1 MGKIVKILLF
11 FFLVFAKNV
20 NSKSPPPGTG
30 TSDIPA
36 NIMIMLDNSGSM
48 GWNLDGSTRTINT
61 ERATDIAFDSSGN
74 IYVLRTNYNDIK
86 VFNSSG
92 ILIRTIGGGYGSACS
107 GTAVQFATPYS
118 IAIKDNI
125 IYIAD
130 YNNRRIV
137 YLNLDGTCNG
147 RPLTLDF
154 RPSGIAAK
162 NRLYVGEWDNNRLFN
177 LPLDRSFTNFRMSDY
192 QRGEYFRGSNLVQII
207 AGAAFG
213 QINVNAAGTKLVS
226 QQGRGRIQVCNLSAA
241 GFFSGEYPSIQ
252 INLGGSIGT
261 VLRGSTSTQG
271 GYPNCGFGIS
281 FSPQSNSWDA
291 DFDSSGNIYV
301 TDPNNYRLLKFNSSG
316 NLIST
321 VGSYNNPFLSPLG
334 IKIDSNDKIFIADSR
349 AGVLSYNTSLIF
361 QSRLGANIRMDIAKS
376 VIKKI
381 VSNTEL
387 TSKANF
393 GLMEWGSPYATSNG
407 GLRIRVPI
415 SSSGAKTIFTNVDGV
430 IAYGGTYLNNALSLA
445 RSYYGGSAGYPSPII
460 SGASCQLN
468 YLIVISDG
476 EWADPSGVVSTAT
489 ALANQTP
496 PIKTFAVGLALGS
509 SSTNYS
515 NLAVAGGTKVPLYA
529 SNEQELLAALT
540 DAIKQAISSTLT
552 FSAPAVTSE
561 ITKDNFIYQSTF
573 SYAPNKQWEGSL
585 KKYKLNADST
595 IGNLEW
601 DAGAK
606 LNSKS
611 ASSRQLWT
619 AGLSGTGLN
628 NFTTTYRSELK
639 NQFQSS
645 LTSSDAQVDKL
656 INFVRGVDTYDQDA
670 DGNTSEERHKLN
682 DIYHSQISIVG
693 PPSSSIA
700 YTSIYEDSYY
710 RSVNSYTNFTGGG
723 ICGGGCA
730 NRREIVL
737 AGSNAGILH
746 AFDASS
752 GEELWGFIPPSM
764 LNKLPK
770 IISSTPN
777 VTNAIFGVDGSPVV
791 KDIYY
796 GGAWRTIV
804 LTGLGRGGNS
814 YFALDIT
821 NPNSPTHLFTIENDD
836 IGKVVNFWNSSGA
849 KTSYFHSSVSV
860 ADDTKD
866 YSKLGEAWSTP
877 RIIRMRINN
886 VDKWVAVFGG
896 GFNGGV
902 NPNLGSS
909 VFVMD
914 LENNGDLVKKIDIA
928 DKANAIPNSVPSDL
942 VAITANGTAK
952 AQYYGAMVYVPDYEG
967 KITKIN
973 LTSAGTLY
981 ESTQLFDADSST
993 TNGRYILN
1001 GAEATINSNK
1011 LWLYFGTGDSEKL
1024 GDQITGTQNRVY
1036 GIKDVNFPNFV
1047 ALSRSED
1054 ISNCK
1059 TAPNCPLE
1067 TDLGWYV
1074 DLTKSQKVTASP
1086 TLDVD
1091 RVYFPIYEPSSDINN
1106 RCGVGNAIL
1115 KAFSRNCGE
1124 ALLRANMG
1132 QGVLSKVV
1140 KRGDYLY
1147 VGIAGKANTN
1157 IGQGFTSN
1165 DNLITGKSEAKPV
1178 SGAVQIESWKENY

>member
-1 MGKIVKILLF
+1 MEKIVKILLLIV
-11 FFLVFAKNV
+11 FLVFTKNV

-48 GWNLDGSTRTINT
+48 NWALNSSSASSLEYPIDV
-61 ERATDIAFDSSGN
+61 AVDSSGN
-74 IYVLRTNYNDIK
+74 IYALEYFRCRVVVY
-86 VFNSSG
+86 NSSG
-92 ILIRTIGGGYGSACS
+92 TFLRAFGSCGEGDNQFVSPHQIVISGDEIFISNS
-107 GTAVQFATPYS
+107 GTDKIDV
-118 IAIKDNI
+118 KDLYGNFK
-125 IYIAD
+125 
-130 YNNRRIV
+130 RRISLGSSTV
-137 YLNLDGTCNG
+137 NSV
-147 RPLTLDF
+147 R
-154 RPSGIAAK
+154 GIAVYG
-162 NRLYVGEWDNNRLFN
+162 NYLY
-177 LPLDRSFTNFRMSDY
+177 TNY
-192 QRGEYFRGSNLVQII
+192 E
-207 AGAAFG
+207 G
-213 QINVNAAGTKLVS
+213 QIRVYNKFSGGAGQSLQIFSQTNSTCAYPVGLDVSNDGTKLLVS
-226 QQGRGRIQVCNLSAA
+226 CNTSQYGGQQLLVYRLSGGQLTSSYTSVASTGFQTSNGR
-241 GFFSGEYPSIQ
+241 FYY
-252 INLGGSIGT
+252 T
-261 VLRGSTSTQG
+261 
-271 GYPNCGFGIS
+271 
-281 FSPQSNSWDA
+281 WDA
-291 DFDSSGNIYV
+291 VFDSNDNIYATDYINYRVQKFTSAYAYSTKYGSYSTTTPFLQPRGIGKDSADNIYV
-301 TDPNNYRLLKFNSSG
+301 ADFWQNKIYKLNSSLTTVSTISGG
-316 NLIST
+316 N
-321 VGSYNNPFLSPLG
+321 
-334 IKIDSNDKIFIADSR
+334 
-349 AGVLSYNTSLIF
+349 
-361 QSRLGANIRMDIAKS
+361 RMDVAKS

-393 GLMEWGSPYATSNG
+393 GLMEWGSYFTPYTTSSG
-407 GLRIRVPI
+407 GMRIRVPI
-415 SSSGAKTIFTNVDGV
+415 SSSGAKTIFTDVDGV
-430 IAYGGTYLNNALSLA
+430 VANGGTYLNNALGLA
-445 RSYYGGSAGYPSPII
+445 KSYFAGSAGYPSPII

-509 SSTNYS
+509 SSTNYT

-540 DAIKQAISSTLT
+540 DAIKQVISSTLT

-601 DAGAK
+601 DAGTK

-619 AGLSGTGLN
+619 VGLSGTGLN

-639 NQFQSS
+639 DRFQSS
-645 LTSSDAQVDKL
+645 LASSDDQVDKL
-656 INFVRGVDTYDQDA
+656 INFVRGIDTYDQDA
-670 DGNTSEERHKLN
+670 DGNTSEERHKLS

-693 PPSSSIA
+693 PPASSID

-710 RSVNSYTNFTGGG
+710 RSINNYTNFTGGG
-723 ICGGGCA
+723 TCGGGCA
-730 NRREIVL
+730 NRREVIL

-746 AFDASS
+746 AFDTST

-770 IISSTPN
+770 IISSTAN

-836 IGKVVNFWNSSGA
+836 IGKAVNFWNSSGT
-849 KTSYFHSSVSV
+849 KTSYLHSFGSV
-860 ADDTKD
+860 ADATKD

-877 RIIRMRINN
+877 RIIRMRISNI
-886 VDKWVAVFGG
+886 DKWVAVFGA

-902 NPNLGSS
+902 NPNLGSAA
-909 VFVMD
+909 FVMD
-914 LENNGDLVKKIDIA
+914 LENGGDLLKKIDIT
-928 DKANAIPNSVPSDL
+928 DKSNTIANSVPSDL
-942 VAITANGTAK
+942 VVVTANGTSK

-973 LTSAGTLY
+973 LTSSGTLY
-981 ESTQLFDADSST
+981 QSTQLFDADSST

-1001 GAEATINSNK
+1001 GAEATINSDT

-1024 GDQITGTQNRVY
+1024 QDQISGTENRLY

-1047 ALSRSED
+1047 SLGSAGT
-1054 ISNCK
+1054 ISNCRN
-1059 TAPNCPLE
+1059 TTTQTSCP
-1067 TDLGWYV
+1067 TSSDLGWYV
-1074 DLTKSQKVTASP
+1074 NLPNAQKLTAQP
-1086 TLDVD
+1086 TIKNSA
-1091 RVYFPIYEPSSDINN
+1091 VYFPVYEPTTGAYICNT
-1106 RCGVGNAIL
+1106 GKAIL
-1115 KAFSRNCGE
+1115 KATGTTCGDS
-1124 ALLRANMG
+1124 LLSATLG
-1132 QGVLSKVV
+1132 TGVLSKVTTSGTKV
-1140 KRGDYLY
+1140 I
-1147 VGIAGKANTN
+1147 VGISGTADTSQAA
-1157 IGQGFTSN
+1157 GFTKK
-1165 DNLITGKSEAKPV
+1165 DNLISGEQVSTTSDAIIEVEA
-1178 SGAVQIESWKENY
+1178 WREN

>member
-1 MGKIVKILLF
+1 MEKIAKILLF
-11 FFLVFAKNV
+11 IALLVFTKNV

-48 GWNLDGSTRTINT
+48 NWALNSSSASSLEYPIDV
-61 ERATDIAFDSSGN
+61 AVDSSGN
-74 IYVLRTNYNDIK
+74 IYALEYFRCRVVKY
-86 VFNSSG
+86 NSSG
-92 ILIRTIGGGYGSACS
+92 TFIRAFGSCGYGDN
-107 GTAVQFATPYS
+107 QFQTPYQITIS
-118 IAIKDNI
+118 GSEIFIANSGNDKIDVKD
-125 IYIAD
+125 
-130 YNNRRIV
+130 
-137 YLNLDGTCNG
+137 LDGNFKRRLSLGSSTSPNT
-147 RPLTLDF
+147 R
-154 RPSGIAAK
+154 GIAVSGNYLYTNSNNQLRVYNK
-162 NRLYVGEWDNNRLFN
+162 NA
-177 LPLDRSFTNFRMSDY
+177 S
-192 QRGEYFRGSNLVQII
+192 
-207 AGAAFG
+207 GAASAL
-213 QINVNAAGTKLVS
+213 QIYNLATNVCAYPVGLDVSNDGTKLLVS
-226 QQGRGRIQVCNLSAA
+226 CFTSQYGGQQLLVYTLSGGTITGAYTSVASTGFQTSNGRFYYTWDAVFDSGNNIYATDYYNYRIQKFTSSYVYSAK
-241 GFFSGEYPSIQ
+241 Y
-252 INLGGSIGT
+252 GSYSSSTPFLQPRGIGKD
-261 VLRGSTSTQG
+261 S
-271 GYPNCGFGIS
+271 
-281 FSPQSNSWDA
+281 A
-291 DFDSSGNIYV
+291 DNIYV
-301 TDPNNYRLLKFNSSG
+301 ADFWQNKIYKLNSS
-316 NLIST
+316 LST
-321 VGSYNNPFLSPLG
+321 VSTISGGN
-334 IKIDSNDKIFIADSR
+334 
-349 AGVLSYNTSLIF
+349 
-361 QSRLGANIRMDIAKS
+361 RMDVAKS

-393 GLMEWGSPYATSNG
+393 GLMEWGSYFTPYTTSSG
-407 GLRIRVPI
+407 GMRIRVPI
-415 SSSGAKTIFTNVDGV
+415 SSSGAKIIFTDVDGV
-430 IAYGGTYLNNALSLA
+430 VANGGTYLNNALGLA
-445 RSYYGGSAGYPSPII
+445 RSYYAGSAGYPSPII

-540 DAIKQAISSTLT
+540 DAIKQVISSTLT

-619 AGLSGTGLN
+619 VGLSGTGLN
-628 NFTTTYRSELK
+628 NFTTTYRSELRDR
-639 NQFQSS
+639 FQSS
-645 LTSSDAQVDKL
+645 LASTDAQVDKL

-682 DIYHSQISIVG
+682 DIYHSQISIVS
-693 PPSSSIA
+693 PPSSSIT

-710 RSVNSYTNFTGGG
+710 RSVNNYTNFTGGG
-723 ICGGGCA
+723 TCGGGCTS
-730 NRREIVL
+730 RREIVL

-746 AFDASS
+746 AFDAAT

-764 LNKLPK
+764 LSKLPK
-770 IISSTPN
+770 IISSTTN

-796 GGAWRTIV
+796 SGTWRTIA

-836 IGKVVNFWNSSGA
+836 VGKVVNFWNSSGT
-849 KTSYFHSSVSV
+849 KTSYLHSFGSV
-860 ADDTKD
+860 ADATKD

-877 RIIRMRINN
+877 RIIRMQINN
-886 VDKWVAVFGG
+886 VDKWVAVFGA

-902 NPNLGSS
+902 NPNLGSA

-914 LENNGDLVKKIDIA
+914 LENGGNLLKKIDIT
-928 DKANAIPNSVPSDL
+928 DKSNTIANSVPSDL
-942 VAITANGTAK
+942 VVITANGTSK
-952 AQYYGAMVYVPDYEG
+952 AQYYGAMVYVLDYEG

-973 LTSAGTLY
+973 LTSSGTLY
-981 ESTQLFDADSST
+981 QSTQLFDADSST

-1001 GAEATINSNK
+1001 GAEATINSDT

-1024 GDQITGTQNRVY
+1024 QDQISGTENRLY

-1047 ALSRSED
+1047 SLGSPGTIA
-1054 ISNCK
+1054 NCRN
-1059 TAPNCPLE
+1059 TTTQTSCP
-1067 TDLGWYV
+1067 TSSDLGWYINLPNAQK
-1074 DLTKSQKVTASP
+1074 LTAQP
-1086 TLDVD
+1086 TIKNTS
-1091 RVYFPIYEPSSDINN
+1091 VYFPVYEPTTGAYICNT
-1106 RCGVGNAIL
+1106 GKAIL
-1115 KAFSRNCGE
+1115 KATGTTCGDS
-1124 ALLRANMG
+1124 LLSATLG
-1132 QGVLSKVV
+1132 TGVLSKVTTSGTKV
-1140 KRGDYLY
+1140 I
-1147 VGIAGKANTN
+1147 VGISGTADTTQAAGFVKK
-1157 IGQGFTSN
+1157 
-1165 DNLITGKSEAKPV
+1165 DNLITGEQVGTPST
-1178 SGAVQIESWKENY
+1178 STIIIESWRENQKFHP

>member
-1 MGKIVKILLF
+1 MEKIVKILLLIV
-11 FFLVFAKNV
+11 FLVFTKNV

-48 GWNLDGSTRTINT
+48 NWALNSSSASSLEYPIDV
-61 ERATDIAFDSSGN
+61 AVDSSGN
-74 IYVLRTNYNDIK
+74 IYALEYFRCRVVKY
-86 VFNSSG
+86 NSSG
-92 ILIRTIGGGYGSACS
+92 TFIRAFGSCGSNNNQLSSPHQIFVS
-107 GTAVQFATPYS
+107 GNEIFTTNTTDNFINITDLDGNFKRSLLVRDTFGAGSGAVRGVTVFGNYL
-118 IAIKDNI
+118 
-125 IYIAD
+125 
-130 YNNRRIV
+130 
-137 YLNLDGTCNG
+137 YLNFDREIRIYDKNS
-147 RPLTLDF
+147 
-154 RPSGIAAK
+154 SGYASPIQT
-162 NRLYVGEWDNNRLFN
+162 R
-177 LPLDRSFTNFRMSDY
+177 T
-192 QRGEYFRGSNLVQII
+192 GSNLVSYIVGMDI
-207 AGAAFG
+207 S
-213 QINVNAAGTKLVS
+213 NDGTKLLVS
-226 QQGRGRIQVCNLSAA
+226 NYDLSNSGSKLVVFSLSGGLMTGAYTIVNNDITRGWDAVFDSNNNIYATDYINYRIQKFTSSYVNSAK
-241 GFFSGEYPSIQ
+241 Y
-252 INLGGSIGT
+252 
-261 VLRGSTSTQG
+261 
-271 GYPNCGFGIS
+271 
-281 FSPQSNSWDA
+281 
-291 DFDSSGNIYV
+291 
-301 TDPNNYRLLKFNSSG
+301 
-316 NLIST
+316 
-321 VGSYNNPFLSPLG
+321 GSYSSSTPFLSPRG
-334 IKIDSNDKIFIADSR
+334 IGKDSSDNIYVADFLQNKIYKLNSS
-349 AGVLSYNTSLIF
+349 LSTVSTISGGN
-361 QSRLGANIRMDIAKS
+361 RMDVAKS

-393 GLMEWGSPYATSNG
+393 GLMEWGWPYATSNG

-430 IAYGGTYLNNALSLA
+430 IADGGTYLNNALGLA
-445 RSYYGGSAGYPSPII
+445 KSYFAGSAGYPSPII

-489 ALANQTP
+489 TLANQTP

-509 SSTNYS
+509 SSTNYT

-540 DAIKQAISSTLT
+540 DAIKQVISSTLT

-601 DAGAK
+601 DAGTK

-619 AGLSGTGLN
+619 VGLSGTGLN

-639 NQFQSS
+639 DRFQSS
-645 LTSSDAQVDKL
+645 LASSDDQVDKL
-656 INFVRGVDTYDQDA
+656 INFVRGIDTYDQDA
-670 DGNTSEERHKLN
+670 DGNTSEERHKLS

-693 PPSSSIA
+693 PPASSID

-710 RSVNSYTNFTGGG
+710 RATNNYINFTGGG
-723 ICGGGCA
+723 TCGGGCA
-730 NRREIVL
+730 NRREIIL

-746 AFDASS
+746 AFDTST

-764 LNKLPK
+764 LSKLPK
-770 IISSTPN
+770 IISSTAN

-821 NPNSPTHLFTIENDD
+821 NPNLPTHLFTIENDD
-836 IGKVVNFWNSSGA
+836 IGKVVNFWNSSGT
-849 KTSYFHSSVSV
+849 KTSYLHSFGSV
-860 ADDTKD
+860 ADATKD

-877 RIIRMRINN
+877 RIIRMRISNI
-886 VDKWVAVFGG
+886 DKWVAVFGA

-902 NPNLGSS
+902 NPNLGSAA
-909 VFVMD
+909 FVMD
-914 LENNGDLVKKIDIA
+914 LENGGDLLKKIDIT
-928 DKANAIPNSVPSDL
+928 DKSNTIANSVPSDL
-942 VAITANGTAK
+942 VVVTANGTSK

-973 LTSAGTLY
+973 LTSSGTLY
-981 ESTQLFDADSST
+981 QSTQLFDADSST

-1001 GAEATINSNK
+1001 GAEATINSDT

-1024 GDQITGTQNRVY
+1024 QDQISGTENRLY

-1047 ALSRSED
+1047 SLGSAGT
-1054 ISNCK
+1054 ISNCRN
-1059 TAPNCPLE
+1059 TTTQTSCP
-1067 TDLGWYV
+1067 TSSDLGWYV
-1074 DLTKSQKVTASP
+1074 NLPNAQKLTAQP
-1086 TLDVD
+1086 TIKNSS
-1091 RVYFPIYEPSSDINN
+1091 VYFPVYEPTTGAYICNT
-1106 RCGVGNAIL
+1106 GKAIL
-1115 KAFSRNCGE
+1115 KATGTTCGDS
-1124 ALLRANMG
+1124 LLSATLG
-1132 QGVLSKVV
+1132 TGVLSKVTTSGTKV
-1140 KRGDYLY
+1140 I
-1147 VGIAGKANTN
+1147 VGISGTADTSQAAGFIKK
-1157 IGQGFTSN
+1157 
-1165 DNLITGKSEAKPV
+1165 DNLITGEQVGTS
-1178 SGAVQIESWKENY
+1178 STSTIITESWREN

>member
-1 MGKIVKILLF
+1 MEKIAKILFLIVL
-11 FFLVFAKNV
+11 LVFTENV

-48 GWNLDGSTRTINT
+48 NWSLSSSSASSLEYPVDV
-61 ERATDIAFDSSGN
+61 AVDSSGN
-74 IYVLRTNYNDIK
+74 IYAIEYFRNRIVVY
-86 VFNSSG
+86 NSSG
-92 ILIRTIGGGYGSACS
+92 TFLRAFGRYGAQYQSSQCS
-107 GTAVQFATPYS
+107 TVFNNPLQLTVY
-118 IAIKDNI
+118 NNE
-125 IYIAD
+125 IYVAD
-130 YNNRRIV
+130 TYNNRIIV
-137 YLNLDGTCNG
+137 LDTLGNCKRTLNLPAPT
-147 RPLTLDF
+147 
-154 RPSGIAAK
+154 SGIAVYG
-162 NRLYVGEWDNNRLFN
+162 NYMYITTLNNSLYYAGRTSAGTISNNTLVTNNGNYLSSVVGIDVN
-177 LPLDRSFTNFRMSDY
+177 
-192 QRGEYFRGSNLVQII
+192 SN
-207 AGAAFG
+207 
-213 QINVNAAGTKLVS
+213 GTKLVTS
-226 QQGRGRIQVCNLSAA
+226 SPYR
-241 GFFSGEYPSIQ
+241 FQ
-252 INLGGSIGT
+252 INIWNVNQGIPNTLP
-261 VLRGSTSTQG
+261 STSFG
-271 GYPNCGFGIS
+271 GTG
-281 FSPQSNSWDA
+281 NSSANGNFYQAWDSV
-291 DFDSSGNIYV
+291 FDSNGNVYSTDYYNYRVQKFTSTYSYSAKYGSYSSSAPFLRPLGIGKDSSDNIYV
-301 TDPNNYRLLKFNSSG
+301 ADFWQNKIYKLNSSLNTVSTITGG
-316 NLIST
+316 N
-321 VGSYNNPFLSPLG
+321 
-334 IKIDSNDKIFIADSR
+334 
-349 AGVLSYNTSLIF
+349 
-361 QSRLGANIRMDIAKS
+361 RMDVAKS

-393 GLMEWGSPYATSNG
+393 GLMEWGWPYATSNG

-430 IAYGGTYLNNALSLA
+430 IANGGTYLNNALSLA
-445 RSYYGGSAGYPSPII
+445 KSYFAGSAGYPSPII

-476 EWADPSGVVSTAT
+476 EWADPSGVVRTAT

-515 NLAVAGGTKVPLYA
+515 NLAVAGGTKVPLFA

-540 DAIKQAISSTLT
+540 DAIKQVISSTLT

-619 AGLSGTGLN
+619 AGLTGTGLN
-628 NFTTTYRSELK
+628 NFTTSYRSELK
-639 NQFQSS
+639 DRFQSS
-645 LTSSDAQVDKL
+645 LVSSDAQVDKL

-682 DIYHSQISIVG
+682 DIYHSQISIVS
-693 PPSSSIA
+693 PPSSSIT

-710 RSVNSYTNFTGGG
+710 RNVNNYTNFTSGGT
-723 ICGGGCA
+723 CGSGCA
-730 NRREIVL
+730 SRREIVL

-752 GEELWGFIPPSM
+752 GEELWGFIPPSV

-796 GGAWRTIV
+796 GGVWRTIV

-836 IGKVVNFWNSSGA
+836 IGKVVNFWNSSGT
-849 KTSYFHSSVSV
+849 KTSYLHSFGSV
-860 ADDTKD
+860 ADATKD

-877 RIIRMRINN
+877 RIIRMRISN
-886 VDKWVAVFGG
+886 VDKWVAVFGA

-902 NPNLGSS
+902 NPNLGSAA
-909 VFVMD
+909 FVMD
-914 LENNGDLVKKIDIA
+914 LENNGDLLKKIDIT
-928 DKANAIPNSVPSDL
+928 DKSNTIANSVPSDL
-942 VAITANGTAK
+942 VVITANGTAK

-973 LTSAGTLY
+973 LTSSGTLY
-981 ESTQLFDADSST
+981 QSTQLFDADSST

-1001 GAEATINSNK
+1001 GAEATINSDT

-1024 GDQITGTQNRVY
+1024 QDQISGTENRLY

-1047 ALSRSED
+1047 TLGSPGTIA
-1054 ISNCK
+1054 NCRN
-1059 TAPNCPLE
+1059 TTTQTSCP
-1067 TDLGWYV
+1067 TSSDLGWYINLPNAQK
-1074 DLTKSQKVTASP
+1074 LTAQP
-1086 TLDVD
+1086 TIKN
-1091 RVYFPIYEPSSDINN
+1091 RAVYFPIYEPTTGAKICNT
-1106 RCGVGNAIL
+1106 GKAIL
-1115 KAFSRNCGE
+1115 KATGTTCGDS
-1124 ALLRANMG
+1124 LLSATLG
-1132 QGVLSKVV
+1132 TGVLSKVTTSGTKV
-1140 KRGDYLY
+1140 I
-1147 VGIAGKANTN
+1147 VGISGTADTSQAS
-1157 IGQGFTSN
+1157 GFTKK
-1165 DNLITGKSEAKPV
+1165 DNLISGEQVSTTSDAIIEVEA
-1178 SGAVQIESWKENY
+1178 WREN

>member
-1 MGKIVKILLF
+1 
-11 FFLVFAKNV
+11 
-20 NSKSPPPGTG
+20 
-30 TSDIPA
+30 A

-48 GWNLDGSTRTINT
+48 NWALNSSSASSLDHPIDV
-61 ERATDIAFDSSGN
+61 AVDSSGN
-74 IYVLRTNYNDIK
+74 IYVLEYFRCRVVKY
-86 VFNSSG
+86 NSSG
-92 ILIRTIGGGYGSACS
+92 TFIKAFGSCGQGNDQFLYPHAITISGSEIFIANKGKDSIDVKDLDGNFKRRLLIRPPPLPSYWVTRGVAVSGNYLYISHNEELRVYNKNSSGSNGPLQIFKFQSTKICGESQRGGGAP
-107 GTAVQFATPYS
+107 A
-118 IAIKDNI
+118 
-125 IYIAD
+125 
-130 YNNRRIV
+130 
-137 YLNLDGTCNG
+137 
-147 RPLTLDF
+147 
-154 RPSGIAAK
+154 GID
-162 NRLYVGEWDNNRLFN
+162 V
-177 LPLDRSFTNFRMSDY
+177 
-192 QRGEYFRGSNLVQII
+192 SND
-207 AGAAFG
+207 
-213 QINVNAAGTKLVS
+213 GTKLVVVCPPGTGGVS
-226 QQGRGRIQVCNLSAA
+226 QALQVYTLSGGMITGAYTSVA
-241 GFFSGEYPSIQ
+241 GTGLQ
-252 INLGGSIGT
+252 
-261 VLRGSTSTQG
+261 TSTGKLYQ
-271 GYPNCGFGIS
+271 PA
-281 FSPQSNSWDA
+281 DA
-291 DFDSSGNIYV
+291 VFDSNNNIYV
-301 TDPNNYRLLKFNSSG
+301 TDPRYNFRVTKFTSSYVYSAQYGAYSTTTPFYYPYGIGKDSSDNIYVADLWQNKIYKLNSS
-316 NLIST
+316 LTSVTTIA
-321 VGSYNNPFLSPLG
+321 GSN
-334 IKIDSNDKIFIADSR
+334 
-349 AGVLSYNTSLIF
+349 
-361 QSRLGANIRMDIAKS
+361 RMEVAKS

-393 GLMEWGSPYATSNG
+393 GLMEWGWNFATSNG

-430 IAYGGTYLNNALSLA
+430 FASGGTYLNNALILA
-445 RSYYGGSAGYPSPII
+445 KSYFAGSAGYPSPVI

-476 EWADPSGVVSTAT
+476 EWADPTGVVRTT
-489 ALANQTP
+489 TGLTNQTP
-496 PIKTFAVGLALGS
+496 SIKTFAVGLALGS
-509 SSTNYS
+509 SSSNYA

-529 SNEQELLAALT
+529 SNEQELLASLT
-540 DAIKQAISSTLT
+540 DAIKQVISSTLT
-552 FSAPAVTSE
+552 FTAPTVTSE

-573 SYAPNKQWEGSL
+573 SYAPKKQWEGSL
-585 KKYKLNADST
+585 KKYKLNTDSS

-601 DAGAK
+601 DAGTK

-619 AGLSGTGLN
+619 VGLSGTGLN

-639 NQFQSS
+639 NLFQSS

-670 DGNTSEERHKLN
+670 DNNITEERHKLS

-693 PPSSSIA
+693 PPASSTT
-700 YTSIYEDSYY
+700 YKSIYEDAYY
-710 RSVNSYTNFTGGG
+710 RSVNGYTNFPAGGS
-723 ICGGGCA
+723 CGARCA
-730 NRREIVL
+730 DRREILL

-746 AFDASS
+746 AFDSSS

-770 IISSTPN
+770 MISSTSN

-796 GGAWRTIV
+796 GGKWRTIA

-814 YFALDIT
+814 YFALDIS

-836 IGKVVNFWNSSGA
+836 SKKVVNFWNSSGNL
-849 KTSYFHSSVSV
+849 TSYLYGTVS
-860 ADDTKD
+860 AASNTKD

-877 RIIRMRINN
+877 RIIRVRINN

-902 NPNLGSS
+902 NPNLGSA

-914 LENNGDLVKKIDIA
+914 LENSGDLLKKIDLT

-942 VAITANGTAK
+942 VVVTANSTSK
-952 AQYYGAMVYVPDYEG
+952 AEYYGAMVYVPDYEG

-981 ESTQLFDADSST
+981 ESTQLFDVESST

-1001 GAEATINSNK
+1001 GAETTINSNK

-1024 GDQITGTQNRVY
+1024 GDQISGAQNRVY

-1047 ALSRSED
+1047 ALSRSGD

-1059 TAPNCPLE
+1059 TAPNCPAE

-1074 DLTKSQKVTASP
+1074 DLVKSQKVTASP
-1086 TLDVD
+1086 TIDVD
-1091 RVYFPIYEPSSDINN
+1091 RVYFPIYEPTSDIN

-1115 KAFSRNCGE
+1115 RALSRNCGN
-1124 ALLRANMG
+1124 ALFNANMG

-1140 KRGDYLY
+1140 KKGSNLI
-1147 VGIAGKANTN
+1147 VGIAGKANTQ
-1157 IGQGFTSN
+1157 IKADDGTVFTAK
-1165 DNLITGKSEAKPV
+1165 DNVIIGKSTSKSPI
-1178 SGAVQIESWKENY
+1178 GGVQLELWKENY

>member
-1 MGKIVKILLF
+1 MEKIVKIL
-11 FFLVFAKNV
+11 FLITLLVYAKDV

-48 GWNLDGSTRTINT
+48 NWALSSSSTSSLEYPIDV
-61 ERATDIAFDSSGN
+61 AVDSSGN
-74 IYVLRTNYNDIK
+74 IYALEYFRCRVVKY
-86 VFNSSG
+86 NSSG
-92 ILIRTIGGGYGSACS
+92 TFIRAFGSC
-107 GTAVQFATPYS
+107 GEGDNQLQTPYQITIS
-118 IAIKDNI
+118 GSEIFIANSGSDKIDVKD
-125 IYIAD
+125 
-130 YNNRRIV
+130 
-137 YLNLDGTCNG
+137 LDGNFKRRLSLGSSTNPNT
-147 RPLTLDF
+147 R
-154 RPSGIAAK
+154 GIAVSGNYLYTNSNNQLRVFNK
-162 NRLYVGEWDNNRLFN
+162 NA
-177 LPLDRSFTNFRMSDY
+177 S
-192 QRGEYFRGSNLVQII
+192 
-207 AGAAFG
+207 GAASSL
-213 QINVNAAGTKLVS
+213 QIYNLATNVCAYPVGLDVSNDGTKLLVS
-226 QQGRGRIQVCNLSAA
+226 CVDSYAGGQQLLVYTLSGGTITGAYTSVASTGYQTSNGR
-241 GFFSGEYPSIQ
+241 FYY
-252 INLGGSIGT
+252 T
-261 VLRGSTSTQG
+261 
-271 GYPNCGFGIS
+271 
-281 FSPQSNSWDA
+281 WDA
-291 DFDSSGNIYV
+291 VFDSSNNIYATDYYNYRIQKFTSSYVYSSKYGSYSSSTPFLQPRGIGKDSADNIYV
-301 TDPNNYRLLKFNSSG
+301 ADFWQNKIYKLNSS
-316 NLIST
+316 LST
-321 VGSYNNPFLSPLG
+321 VSTISGGN
-334 IKIDSNDKIFIADSR
+334 
-349 AGVLSYNTSLIF
+349 
-361 QSRLGANIRMDIAKS
+361 RMDIAKS

-393 GLMEWGSPYATSNG
+393 GLMEWGWPYATSNG

-430 IAYGGTYLNNALSLA
+430 VAEGGTYLNNALGLA
-445 RSYYGGSAGYPSPII
+445 KSYFAGSAGYPSPII

-540 DAIKQAISSTLT
+540 DAIKQVISSTLT

-619 AGLSGTGLN
+619 VGLTGTGLN
-628 NFTTTYRSELK
+628 NFTTSYRSELRDR
-639 NQFQSS
+639 FQSS
-645 LTSSDAQVDKL
+645 LASSDAQVDKL
-656 INFVRGVDTYDQDA
+656 INFVRGIDTYDQDA

-682 DIYHSQISIVG
+682 DIYHSQISIVS
-693 PPSSSIA
+693 PPSSSIT

-710 RSVNSYTNFTGGG
+710 RSVNNYTNFTGGG
-723 ICGGGCA
+723 TCGGGCTS
-730 NRREIVL
+730 RREILL

-746 AFDASS
+746 AFDAAS

-764 LNKLPK
+764 LSKLPK
-770 IISSTPN
+770 IISSTSN
-777 VTNAIFGVDGSPVV
+777 VTNAIFGVDGSPIV

-796 GGAWRTIV
+796 GGVWRTIA

-836 IGKVVNFWNSSGA
+836 IGKVVNFWNSSGT
-849 KTSYFHSSVSV
+849 KTSYLHSFGSV
-860 ADDTKD
+860 ADATKD

-877 RIIRMRINN
+877 RIIRMRISN
-886 VDKWVAVFGG
+886 VDKWVAVFGA

-902 NPNLGSS
+902 NPNLGSAA
-909 VFVMD
+909 FVMD
-914 LENNGDLVKKIDIA
+914 LENGGNLLKKIDIT
-928 DKANAIPNSVPSDL
+928 DKSNTIANSVPSDL
-942 VAITANGTAK
+942 VVITANGTAK

-973 LTSAGTLY
+973 LTSSGTLY
-981 ESTQLFDADSST
+981 QSTQLFDADSST

-1001 GAEATINSNK
+1001 GAEATINSDT

-1024 GDQITGTQNRVY
+1024 QDQISGTENRLY

-1047 ALSRSED
+1047 SLGSPGTIA
-1054 ISNCK
+1054 NCK
-1059 TAPNCPLE
+1059 NTTTQTSCP
-1067 TDLGWYV
+1067 TSSDLGWYV
-1074 DLTKSQKVTASP
+1074 NLPNAQKLTAQP
-1086 TLDVD
+1086 TIKN
-1091 RVYFPIYEPSSDINN
+1091 RAIYFPIYEPTTGAKICNT
-1106 RCGVGNAIL
+1106 GKAIL
-1115 KAFSRNCGE
+1115 KATGTTCGDS
-1124 ALLRANMG
+1124 LLSATLG
-1132 QGVLSKVV
+1132 TGVLSKVTTSGTKV
-1140 KRGDYLY
+1140 I
-1147 VGIAGKANTN
+1147 VGISGTADTSQAA
-1157 IGQGFTSN
+1157 GFTKK
-1165 DNLITGKSEAKPV
+1165 DNLISGEQVSTTSDAVIEVEA
-1178 SGAVQIESWKENY
+1178 WREN

>member
-1 MGKIVKILLF
+1 MEKIAKILLLILFLF
-11 FFLVFAKNV
+11 FTKNV

-48 GWNLDGSTRTINT
+48 NWALNSSSASSLEYPIDV
-61 ERATDIAFDSSGN
+61 AVDSSGN
-74 IYVLRTNYNDIK
+74 IYALEYFRCRVVVY
-86 VFNSSG
+86 NSSG
-92 ILIRTIGGGYGSACS
+92 TFLRTFGSCGEGDNQFLNPYQIVISGSEVFVANSGYDKIDVKDLFGNFKRRLSLSSSQYNVRGIAVSGNYLYTNS
-107 GTAVQFATPYS
+107 GTQLRVYNKSASGAAGSVQIYNTGGATPCAYPVGLDVNNSGTKLLVSCVDSYAGGQQVLVYNLSAGLITGAYTS
-118 IAIKDNI
+118 IASTGGQTSNGRFYYSWDAVFDSNDNI
-125 IYIAD
+125 YATD
-130 YNNRRIV
+130 YNN
-137 YLNLDGTCNG
+137 Y
-147 RPLTLDF
+147 
-154 RPSGIAAK
+154 
-162 NRLYVGEWDNNRLFN
+162 
-177 LPLDRSFTNFRMSDY
+177 
-192 QRGEYFRGSNLVQII
+192 
-207 AGAAFG
+207 
-213 QINVNAAGTKLVS
+213 
-226 QQGRGRIQVCNLSAA
+226 RIQKFTSSYVYSAK
-241 GFFSGEYPSIQ
+241 Y
-252 INLGGSIGT
+252 GSYSSSTPFLQPRGIGKD
-261 VLRGSTSTQG
+261 TS
-271 GYPNCGFGIS
+271 
-281 FSPQSNSWDA
+281 D
-291 DFDSSGNIYV
+291 NIYV
-301 TDPNNYRLLKFNSSG
+301 ADFWQNKIYKLNSSLTTVATFAGG
-316 NLIST
+316 N
-321 VGSYNNPFLSPLG
+321 
-334 IKIDSNDKIFIADSR
+334 
-349 AGVLSYNTSLIF
+349 
-361 QSRLGANIRMDIAKS
+361 RMDVAKS

-393 GLMEWGSPYATSNG
+393 GLMEWGWYWPWTSSQN

-415 SSSGAKTIFTNVDGV
+415 SSSGAKTIFTDVDGV
-430 IAYGGTYLNNALSLA
+430 IASGATYLNNALGLA
-445 RSYYGGSAGYPSPII
+445 KSYFAGSAGYPSPII

-476 EWADPSGVVSTAT
+476 EWEDPSGVVRTAT

-509 SSTNYS
+509 SSTNYT

-540 DAIKQAISSTLT
+540 DAIKQVISSTLT

-601 DAGAK
+601 DAGTK

-619 AGLSGTGLN
+619 VGLSGTGLN

-639 NQFQSS
+639 DRFQSS
-645 LTSSDAQVDKL
+645 LASSDAQVDKL
-656 INFVRGVDTYDQDA
+656 INFVRGIDTYDQDA

-682 DIYHSQISIVG
+682 DIYHSQISIVS
-693 PPSSSIA
+693 PPSSSIT

-710 RSVNSYTNFTGGG
+710 RSVNNYTNFAGGG
-723 ICGGGCA
+723 TCGGGCTS
-730 NRREIVL
+730 RREIVL

-752 GEELWGFIPPSM
+752 GEELWGFVPPSM
-764 LNKLPK
+764 LSKLPK
-770 IISSTPN
+770 IISSTSN

-821 NPNSPTHLFTIENDD
+821 NPNLPTHLFTIENDD
-836 IGKVVNFWNSSGA
+836 IGKVVNFWNSSGT
-849 KTSYFHSSVSV
+849 KTSYLHSFGSV
-860 ADDTKD
+860 ADATKD

-877 RIIRMRINN
+877 RIIRMRISN
-886 VDKWVAVFGG
+886 VDKWVAVFGA

-902 NPNLGSS
+902 NPNLGSAA
-909 VFVMD
+909 FVMD
-914 LENNGDLVKKIDIA
+914 LENGGNLLKKIDIT
-928 DKANAIPNSVPSDL
+928 DKSNTIANSVPSDL
-942 VAITANGTAK
+942 VVITANGTAK

-973 LTSAGTLY
+973 LTSSGTLY
-981 ESTQLFDADSST
+981 QSTQLFDADSST

-1001 GAEATINSNK
+1001 GAESTINSDT

-1024 GDQITGTQNRVY
+1024 QDQISGTENRLY

-1047 ALSRSED
+1047 SLGSPGTIA
-1054 ISNCK
+1054 NCRN
-1059 TAPNCPLE
+1059 TTTQTSCP
-1067 TDLGWYV
+1067 TSSDLGWYV
-1074 DLTKSQKVTASP
+1074 NLPNAQKLTAQP
-1086 TLDVD
+1086 TIKNTS
-1091 RVYFPIYEPSSDINN
+1091 VYFPVYEPTTGAYICNT
-1106 RCGVGNAIL
+1106 GKAIL
-1115 KAFSRNCGE
+1115 KATGTTCGDS
-1124 ALLRANMG
+1124 LLSATLG
-1132 QGVLSKVV
+1132 TGVLSKVTTSGTKV
-1140 KRGDYLY
+1140 I
-1147 VGIAGKANTN
+1147 VGISGTADTSQAAGFVKK
-1157 IGQGFTSN
+1157 
-1165 DNLITGKSEAKPV
+1165 DNLITGEQVGTPST
-1178 SGAVQIESWKENY
+1178 STIIIESWREN

>member
-1 MGKIVKILLF
+1 MEKIAKILLLIAL
-11 FFLVFAKNV
+11 LVFTKNV

-48 GWNLDGSTRTINT
+48 NWALNSSSASSLEYPIDV
-61 ERATDIAFDSSGN
+61 AVDSSGN
-74 IYVLRTNYNDIK
+74 IYALEYFRCRVVKY
-86 VFNSSG
+86 NSSG
-92 ILIRTIGGGYGSACS
+92 TFIRAFGSC
-107 GTAVQFATPYS
+107 GEGDNQLQTPYQITIS
-118 IAIKDNI
+118 GSEIFIANSGSDKIDVKD
-125 IYIAD
+125 
-130 YNNRRIV
+130 
-137 YLNLDGTCNG
+137 LDGNFKRRLSLGSSTNPNT
-147 RPLTLDF
+147 R
-154 RPSGIAAK
+154 GIAVSGNYLYTNSSNQLRVYNK
-162 NRLYVGEWDNNRLFN
+162 NASGAA
-177 LPLDRSFTNFRMSDY
+177 SS
-192 QRGEYFRGSNLVQII
+192 VQIYNL
-207 AGAAFG
+207 AT
-213 QINVNAAGTKLVS
+213 NVCAYPVGLDVSNDGTKLLVS
-226 QQGRGRIQVCNLSAA
+226 CNDSYAGGQQLLVYTL
-241 GFFSGEYPSIQ
+241 
-252 INLGGSIGT
+252 LGGTITGAYTS
-261 VLRGSTSTQG
+261 VAST
-271 GYPNCGFGIS
+271 GF
-281 FSPQSNSWDA
+281 QNSNGRFYYTWDA
-291 DFDSSGNIYV
+291 VFDSSNNVYATDYYNYRIQKFTSSYVYSAKYGSYSSSTPFLQPRGIGKDSADNIYV
-301 TDPNNYRLLKFNSSG
+301 ADFWQNKIYKLNSSLTTVSTISGG
-316 NLIST
+316 N
-321 VGSYNNPFLSPLG
+321 
-334 IKIDSNDKIFIADSR
+334 
-349 AGVLSYNTSLIF
+349 
-361 QSRLGANIRMDIAKS
+361 RMDVAKS

-393 GLMEWGSPYATSNG
+393 GLMEWGWPYATSNG

-430 IAYGGTYLNNALSLA
+430 IADGGTYLNNALGLA
-445 RSYYGGSAGYPSPII
+445 KSYFAGSAGYPSPII

-489 ALANQTP
+489 TLANQTP

-509 SSTNYS
+509 SSTNYT

-540 DAIKQAISSTLT
+540 DAIKQVISSTLT

-585 KKYKLNADST
+585 KKYKLNPDST

-601 DAGAK
+601 DAGTK
-606 LNSKS
+606 LNNKS

-619 AGLSGTGLN
+619 VGLSGTGLN

-639 NQFQSS
+639 DRFQSS
-645 LTSSDAQVDKL
+645 LASSDAQVDKL
-656 INFVRGVDTYDQDA
+656 INFVRGIDTYDQDA
-670 DGNTSEERHKLN
+670 DGNTSEERHKLS

-693 PPSSSIA
+693 PPASSIT

-710 RSVNSYTNFTGGG
+710 RSINNYINFTGGG
-723 ICGGGCA
+723 TCGGGCA
-730 NRREIVL
+730 NRREIIL

-746 AFDASS
+746 AFDTST

-764 LNKLPK
+764 LSKLPK
-770 IISSTPN
+770 IISSTSN

-836 IGKVVNFWNSSGA
+836 IGKVVNFWNSSGT
-849 KTSYFHSSVSV
+849 KTSYLHSFGSV
-860 ADDTKD
+860 ADATKD

-877 RIIRMRINN
+877 RIIRMRISN
-886 VDKWVAVFGG
+886 VDKWVAVFGA

-902 NPNLGSS
+902 NPNLGSAA
-909 VFVMD
+909 FVMD
-914 LENNGDLVKKIDIA
+914 LENGGNLLKKIDIA
-928 DKANAIPNSVPSDL
+928 DKSNTIANSVPSDL
-942 VAITANGTAK
+942 VVITANGTAK

-967 KITKIN
+967 KVTKIN
-973 LTSAGTLY
+973 LTSSGTLY
-981 ESTQLFDADSST
+981 QSTQLFDADSST

-1001 GAEATINSNK
+1001 GAEATINSDT

-1024 GDQITGTQNRVY
+1024 QDQISGTENRLY
-1036 GIKDVNFPNFV
+1036 GIKDINFPNFV
-1047 ALSRSED
+1047 SLGSPGT

-1059 TAPNCPLE
+1059 NTTTISSCP
-1067 TDLGWYV
+1067 TSSDLGWYV
-1074 DLTKSQKVTASP
+1074 NLPNAQKLTAQP
-1086 TLDVD
+1086 TIKNSS
-1091 RVYFPIYEPSSDINN
+1091 VYFPVYEPTTGAYICNT
-1106 RCGVGNAIL
+1106 GKAIL
-1115 KAFSRNCGE
+1115 KATGTTCGDS
-1124 ALLRANMG
+1124 LLSATLG
-1132 QGVLSKVV
+1132 TGVLSKVATSGTKV
-1140 KRGDYLY
+1140 I
-1147 VGIAGKANTN
+1147 VGISGTADTSQAA
-1157 IGQGFTSN
+1157 GFTKK
-1165 DNLITGKSEAKPV
+1165 DNLIIGEQV
-1178 SGAVQIESWKENY
+1178 STTSSAIIEVETWTEN

>member
-1 MGKIVKILLF
+1 MEKIAKILLLIAL
-11 FFLVFAKNV
+11 LVFTKNV

-48 GWNLDGSTRTINT
+48 NWALNSSSASSLEYPIDV
-61 ERATDIAFDSSGN
+61 AVDSSGN
-74 IYVLRTNYNDIK
+74 IYALEYFRCRVVKY
-86 VFNSSG
+86 NSSG
-92 ILIRTIGGGYGSACS
+92 TFIRAFGSCGSNNNQLSSPHQIFVS
-107 GTAVQFATPYS
+107 GNEIFTTNTTDNFINITDLDGNFKRSLLVRDTFGAGSGAVRGVTVFGNYL
-118 IAIKDNI
+118 
-125 IYIAD
+125 
-130 YNNRRIV
+130 
-137 YLNLDGTCNG
+137 YLNFDREIRIYDKNS
-147 RPLTLDF
+147 
-154 RPSGIAAK
+154 SGYASPIQT
-162 NRLYVGEWDNNRLFN
+162 R
-177 LPLDRSFTNFRMSDY
+177 T
-192 QRGEYFRGSNLVQII
+192 GSNLVSYIVGMDI
-207 AGAAFG
+207 S
-213 QINVNAAGTKLVS
+213 NDGTKLLVS
-226 QQGRGRIQVCNLSAA
+226 NYDLSNSGSKLVVFSLSGGLMTGAYTIVNNDITRGWDAVFDSNNNIYATDYINYRIQKFTSSYVNSAK
-241 GFFSGEYPSIQ
+241 Y
-252 INLGGSIGT
+252 GSYSSSTPFLQPRGIGKD
-261 VLRGSTSTQG
+261 S
-271 GYPNCGFGIS
+271 
-281 FSPQSNSWDA
+281 A
-291 DFDSSGNIYV
+291 DNIYV
-301 TDPNNYRLLKFNSSG
+301 ADFWQNKIYKLNSS
-316 NLIST
+316 LST
-321 VGSYNNPFLSPLG
+321 VSTISGGN
-334 IKIDSNDKIFIADSR
+334 
-349 AGVLSYNTSLIF
+349 
-361 QSRLGANIRMDIAKS
+361 RMDVAKS

-393 GLMEWGSPYATSNG
+393 GLMEWGWPYATSNG

-430 IAYGGTYLNNALSLA
+430 IADGGTYLNNALDLA
-445 RSYYGGSAGYPSPII
+445 KSYFAGSAGYPSPII

-489 ALANQTP
+489 TLANQTP

-509 SSTNYS
+509 SSTNYT

-540 DAIKQAISSTLT
+540 DAIKQVISSTLT

-601 DAGAK
+601 DAGTK

-619 AGLSGTGLN
+619 VGLSGTGLN

-639 NQFQSS
+639 DRFQSS
-645 LTSSDAQVDKL
+645 LASSDAQVDKL
-656 INFVRGVDTYDQDA
+656 INFVRGIDTYDQDA
-670 DGNTSEERHKLN
+670 DGNTSEERHKLS

-693 PPSSSIA
+693 PPASSIT

-710 RSVNSYTNFTGGG
+710 RATNNYINFTGGG
-723 ICGGGCA
+723 TCGGGCA
-730 NRREIVL
+730 NRREIIL

-746 AFDASS
+746 AFDTST

-764 LNKLPK
+764 LSKLPK
-770 IISSTPN
+770 IISSTAN

-821 NPNSPTHLFTIENDD
+821 NPNLPTHLFTIENDD
-836 IGKVVNFWNSSGA
+836 IGKVVNFWNSSGT
-849 KTSYFHSSVSV
+849 KTSYLHSFGSV
-860 ADDTKD
+860 ADATKD

-877 RIIRMRINN
+877 RIILMRISN
-886 VDKWVAVFGG
+886 VDKWVAVFGAG
-896 GFNGGV
+896 YNGGV
-902 NPNLGSS
+902 NPNLGSAA
-909 VFVMD
+909 FVMD
-914 LENNGDLVKKIDIA
+914 LENGGNLLKKIDIT
-928 DKANAIPNSVPSDL
+928 DKSNTIANSVPSDL
-942 VAITANGTAK
+942 VVVTANGTAK

-967 KITKIN
+967 KVTKIN
-973 LTSAGTLY
+973 LTSSGTLY
-981 ESTQLFDADSST
+981 QSTQLFDADSST

-1001 GAEATINSNK
+1001 GAESTINSDT

-1024 GDQITGTQNRVY
+1024 QDQISGTENRLY

-1047 ALSRSED
+1047 SLGSAGT
-1054 ISNCK
+1054 ISNCRN
-1059 TAPNCPLE
+1059 TTTQTSCP
-1067 TDLGWYV
+1067 TSSDLGWYV
-1074 DLTKSQKVTASP
+1074 NLPNAQKLTAQP
-1086 TLDVD
+1086 TIKN
-1091 RVYFPIYEPSSDINN
+1091 RAVYFPVYEPTTGAYICNT
-1106 RCGVGNAIL
+1106 GKAIL
-1115 KAFSRNCGE
+1115 KATGTTCGDS
-1124 ALLRANMG
+1124 LLSATLG
-1132 QGVLSKVV
+1132 TGVLSKVTTSGTKV
-1140 KRGDYLY
+1140 I
-1147 VGIAGKANTN
+1147 VGISGTADTSQAA
-1157 IGQGFTSN
+1157 GFTKK
-1165 DNLITGKSEAKPV
+1165 DNLISGEQVSTTSDAIIEVEA
-1178 SGAVQIESWKENY
+1178 WREN